1 MSVKS
6 LKTGTVSMGLL
17 LVAVALAC
25 AQTRPPAAKAASGS
39 FPVDTR
45 VTLDVK
51 QRSVRPLIALIPPG
65 AGLELAVVGLADG
78 QSLEIDFVVQGGSK
92 GPFAKAAA
100 SVRGRYLFRADSVL
114 ASGPEDVG
122 RDVVWKYDVVV
133 RDKGEADLW
142 ALDPMIVVRR

>member
-45 VTLDVK
+45 VTLDAK
-51 QRSVRPLIALIPPG
+51 QRTIEPRIALIPPG
-65 AGLELAVVGLADG
+65 AALELVVTGLADG
-78 QSLEIDFVVQGGSK
+78 QSLEIDFAVQGGSR
-92 GPFAKAAA
+92 GPFAKTEAN
-100 SVRGRYLFRADSVL
+100 VRGRYLFRANSVL
-114 ASGPEDVG
+114 ASGPENVG
-122 RDVVWKYDVVV
+122 RDEAWKYDVVV
-133 RDKGEADLW
+133 RDKGEADVW
-142 ALDPMIVVRR
+142 AIDPMIVVRR